1 MAGAGKIT
9 IAEVKNFYLQV
20 RWTNEIHIPG
30 IMVQRASS
38 RRKVWKRIEQLEKE
52 INYVIRKRR
61 NSKTY
66 SQRSKKD
73 GYINLGIGIPTLV
86 ANYVR
91 TDIAVEFQS
100 ENGVGMGPFPLRVRK
115 MLISSTQGNKRSPL
129 TQHPFDSALSF
140 NDLLK
145 SRSNYSWRWS
155 GWKRR
160 YC

>member
-1 MAGAGKIT
+1 MHGWCWKNHDRRGEELLPAGSLTQRKYSRNHGATRIFK
-9 IAEVKNFYLQV
+9 EKSLKKNRAV
-20 RWTNEIHIPG
+20 R
-30 IMVQRASS
+30 
-38 RRKVWKRIEQLEKE
+38 KE

-140 NDLLK
+140 GMICSQK
-145 SRSNYSWRWS
+145 
-155 GWKRR
+155 
-160 YC
+160 